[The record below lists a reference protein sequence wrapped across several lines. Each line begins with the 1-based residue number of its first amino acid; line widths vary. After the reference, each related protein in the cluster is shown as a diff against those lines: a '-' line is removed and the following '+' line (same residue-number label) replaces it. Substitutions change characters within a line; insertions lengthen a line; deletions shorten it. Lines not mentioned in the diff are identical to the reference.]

1 VTMLAWMPGPWELA
15 LIAIIALLLFGRR
28 LPEVG
33 RSLGKGITEFKRGLN
48 DAQNEVTRPVDEPA
62 KPADNLSDEV
72 ARLRAEVER
81 LKGNKPSVPPTQN

>member
-1 VTMLAWMPGPWELA
+1 MTMLAWMPGPWELA

-48 DAQNEVTRPVDEPA
+48 DAQNEVTRPLDESA
-62 KPADNLSDEV
+62 KTETPTDEV
-72 ARLRAEVER
+72 ARLKAEIER
-81 LKGNKPSVPPTQN
+81 LKADKPSVPPTQN